1 MKGKIYGYIRVSSKD
16 QCEDRQLLALKEFGI
31 LKRNIYVD
39 KVSGKNFDRP
49 QYNRLVKKIKKDD
62 ILVVMSIDRLGRNY
76 DEVQRQ
82 WRIITK
88 DKGADIVVLDMPL
101 LDTRKNNHND
111 LTGTFIADLVLQIL
125 AYVAQ
130 IERENIKQRQKEGIY
145 AAKQRG
151 VQFGRSRKH
160 IPDNFYEIKSRWE
173 NNEITSRQAAIILGI
188 AQDTFLRWSHEQSR
202 TDSIL

>member
-1 MKGKIYGYIRVSSKD
+1 MGVKGKIYGYIRVSSKD
-16 QCEDRQLLALKEFGI
+16 QCEDRQLLALKAFGV
-31 LKRNIYVD
+31 LKRNIYID

-49 QYNRLVKKIKKDD
+49 QYNHLIKKIKKDD

-82 WRIITK
+82 WRLITK

-130 IERENIKQRQKEGIY
+130 IERENIYQI
-145 AAKQRG
+145 
-151 VQFGRSRKH
+151 
-160 IPDNFYEIKSRWE
+160 
-173 NNEITSRQAAIILGI
+173 
-188 AQDTFLRWSHEQSR
+188 TFLKLKIVGKIMKSHLDKQQKF
-202 TDSIL
+202 